1 MQGCNLR
8 VFTLRQLLALFGQS
22 RSLFLKGGE
31 TGLMQGV
38 LDGLVPVP
46 RGIDDRLVERGAEGL
61 KSLAGGVFA
70 ASAEAVTEFA
80 VQTGGFR
87 IVPGADLGRIG
98 GERGDIGLSGGFKQL
113 DPLGLVLF
121 AKPLAKAGSR
131 DVQGFGGRG
140 PGAEVTA
147 AGEAG
152 AEAAVGSNGASTWN

>member
-1 MQGCNLR
+1 MQGSTLR

-61 KSLAGGVFA
+61 KSLAGSVFA
-70 ASAEAVTEFA
+70 ASAEAVA

-98 GERGDIGLSGGFKQL
+98 GELGDIGLSGGFKQP
-113 DPLGLVLF
+113 DQLGLVLF

-131 DVQGFGGRG
+131 DVQGFGGR
-140 PGAEVTA
+140 EVLLR
-147 AGEAG
+147 
-152 AEAAVGSNGASTWN
+152 AVVGIGHDGGGCR